1 MTEEELNC
9 VRTLNID
16 TSICSKECE
25 GLNIVSYDVHELEP
39 EWIIFHKRARTRSY
53 KKTKL
58 ISTLSDQYNTF
69 KGSFKFPSKYKSM
82 QFLECLHLLIFC
94 Y

>member
-9 VRTLNID
+9 VRKLNID
-16 TSICSKECE
+16 TSRCSKKCE

-53 KKTKL
+53 KKTRL
-58 ISTLSDQYNTF
+58 ISTLSDQYNKF
-69 KGSFKFPSKYKSM
+69 KGSNEFPSNYRSM
-82 QFLECLHLLIFC
+82 HFQNLEFLH
-94 Y
+94 